1 MPEEFEQDRIQ
12 DIYMHLKREG
22 FEVYFPGQHQG
33 ECISPY
39 VVVKGAT
46 NMQFRQYS
54 TVAQYYDLLCYVP
67 KDRYSS
73 LYPYVDSVKAAMKQ
87 LFPMIKPAHY
97 GTDSFYD
104 DEIKG
109 HMVSVQYLNYRKL

>member
-12 DIYMHLKREG
+12 DIYMHLQREG

-97 GTDSFYD
+97 DTDSFYD